1 MSDRFVTVATFH
13 EPVAAALAKYFID
26 SEGIPAVLF
35 DEDTI
40 ATDWMLSGAIGGIKL
55 QVARG
60 HLERAEMLLS
70 QIRAEREDAAAEAEA
85 DEEMM
90 PQTAIATQE
99 IAEEL
104 QAERED
110 QAEINQLTDKL
121 FRSAVFG
128 LVFWPLQLYTLY
140 LLAAIAGS
148 EGTVS
153 QNRRWKVWTSMALNM
168 PLMAVV
174 LIPMF
179 WLLNYLDSR

>member
-13 EPVAAALAKYFID
+13 EPVAAALAKNFLD

-60 HLERAEMLLS
+60 HIERAEMLLN
-70 QIRAEREDAAAEAEA
+70 QIHAEREEAEA

-110 QAEINQLTDKL
+110 QAEINQLADKL
-121 FRSAVFG
+121 LRSAVFG

-148 EGTVS
+148 EGTIS
-153 QNRRWKVWTSMALNM
+153 PNRRWKVWTSMLLNM
-168 PLMAVV
+168 PLMSVV
-174 LIPMF
+174 LIPIF
-179 WLLNYLDSR
+179 WLLNYLGSR